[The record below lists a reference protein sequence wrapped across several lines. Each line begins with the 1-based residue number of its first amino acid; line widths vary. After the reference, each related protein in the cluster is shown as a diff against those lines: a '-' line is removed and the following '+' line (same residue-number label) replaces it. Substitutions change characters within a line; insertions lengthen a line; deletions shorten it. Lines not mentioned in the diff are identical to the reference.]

1 MTTKAIKTEKIG
13 DVTASLYLE
22 RNGYTYKIRTRI
34 GGRVQVVARSYAWLT
49 DKQDAI
55 ERMRADLYHITQQL
69 SLFDERIK

>member
-1 MTTKAIKTEKIG
+1 MRLVKTEKVG

-22 RNGYTYKIRTRI
+22 KHGYTYKIRARV

-55 ERMRADLYHITQQL
+55 KQMQADLSNVTGQL
-69 SLFDERIK
+69 KLF